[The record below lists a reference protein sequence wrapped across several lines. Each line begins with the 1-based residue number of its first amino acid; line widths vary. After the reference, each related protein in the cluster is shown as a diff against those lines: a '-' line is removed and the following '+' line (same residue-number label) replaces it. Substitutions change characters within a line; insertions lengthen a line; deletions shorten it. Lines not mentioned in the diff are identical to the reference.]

1 VRALTAVVV
10 VAAIASTRVVSAQPR
25 DALDEARALELSLD
39 YERALVIVDREIAR
53 GISATVSRL
62 VQLHLLAGRLAAGI
76 DHPDVAEAHF
86 ALALALA
93 PGLQLPDGTS
103 PKLTR
108 PFDAARTRAVPFV
121 IELERDGH
129 VITAK
134 LGDDPAH
141 VFGGIRL
148 ALVPVSGEPTELVA
162 YAPTITVPPNR
173 VAAYAIAIDEHGN
186 AISESKP
193 FAAPPAPPAPLPAM
207 PVAPAATPI
216 YARWTTWAIAT
227 AGAIAIAGACS
238 WRFEVAQ
245 DDWNQLEAAGGH
257 DYTQLADIE
266 SRGRAWGIAADVGF
280 GVAAAAG
287 IAAIVALAV
296 HRAPDSRVSSHGDV
310 VGLSLAF

>member
-1 VRALTAVVV
+1 MRSLIVLAALGRLAT
-10 VAAIASTRVVSAQPR
+10 AQPR

-39 YERALVIVDREIAR
+39 YERALVIVDREIDR
-53 GISATVSRL
+53 GAAGTVPRL

-86 ALALALA
+86 AIALALA
-93 PGLQLPDGTS
+93 PSLQLPDGTS
-103 PKLTR
+103 PKLTQ
-108 PFDAARTRAVPFV
+108 PFDAARARSVPFA
-121 IELERDGH
+121 IELERDGR
-129 VITAK
+129 VIAAK

-141 VFGGIRL
+141 VFGGIRV
-148 ALVPVSGEPTELVA
+148 ALVPVSGERAELVA
-162 YAPTITVPPNR
+162 FAPAITVPPDR

-186 AISESKP
+186 AISESKT
-193 FAAPPAPPAPLPAM
+193 FAAPPAPVPVPVPL
-207 PVAPAATPI
+207 APARVDVTTPI

-227 AGAIAIAGACS
+227 AGALAVAGACA

-266 SRGRAWGIAADVGF
+266 SRGRTWGIAADVGF

-287 IAAIVALAV
+287 VAAIVVLVA
-296 HRAPDSRVSSHGDV
+296 HRDPDARAISHGDV

>member
-1 VRALTAVVV
+1 MRSLSCVV
-10 VAAIASTRVVSAQPR
+10 VAVAIAGGRIASAQPR
-25 DALDEARALELSLD
+25 DPLDEARALELSLD

-53 GISATVSRL
+53 GAASTVARL
-62 VQLHLLAGRLAAGI
+62 VELHVLAGRLAAGL
-76 DHPDVAEAHF
+76 DHPEVAEAHF
-86 ALALALA
+86 AIVLALA

-103 PKLTR
+103 PKLTQ

-134 LGDDPAH
+134 HGDDPAH
-141 VFGGIRL
+141 VFGGIRV
-148 ALVPVSGEPTELVA
+148 ALVPVSGAPAELVA
-162 YAPTITVPPNR
+162 YAPAITVPPNR

-186 AISESKP
+186 AICESKT
-193 FAAPPAPPAPLPAM
+193 FAAPPAPLPLSPI
-207 PVAPAATPI
+207 PVAEATTPI

-227 AGAIAIAGACS
+227 AGALAISGACT

-266 SRGRAWGIAADVGF
+266 SRGRTWGIAADVGF

-287 IAAIVALAV
+287 IATIVVLAAHRDATPHASVDGAALSFAV
-296 HRAPDSRVSSHGDV
+296 
-310 VGLSLAF
+310 